1 MRKFK
6 NYLCLTAVT
15 CVCVLGMTGCG
26 NSKKTSTSGNNTTAT
41 TEATTTNVAE
51 DVTNNVGNAV
61 EDVTDGVGNA
71 VNDLVGNNGFETY
84 EDAHKYFLETMGNYH
99 NDAKFEIRDEDRN
112 LNDYQEGSKGYHFH
126 LYDTSKNESGELFG
140 EFFVDATSGVI
151 YKKNEDGTVTEYRTT
166 NSTTTNNTNGTNNTT
181 NGTSGTTKTDGTN
194 QTGAAT
200 GAATGSTK

>member
-15 CVCVLGMTGCG
+15 CICVLGMTGCG

-84 EDAHKYFLETMGNYH
+84 EDAHKYFLETITTTM
-99 NDAKFEIRDEDRN
+99 
-112 LNDYQEGSKGYHFH
+112 LNSK
-126 LYDTSKNESGELFG
+126 LEMK
-140 EFFVDATSGVI
+140 
-151 YKKNEDGTVTEYRTT
+151 TVT
-166 NSTTTNNTNGTNNTT
+166 
-181 NGTSGTTKTDGTN
+181 
-194 QTGAAT
+194 
-200 GAATGSTK
+200 